1 VEVGHVDGHE
11 ENTVRHNLM
20 WTCRSCNVLCANA
33 LRRAGIGRKT
43 RQYNPA
49 STGATTLGQWLTAV
63 TSIKGESSDMAVQ
76 DAVAMIHATPPEAR
90 SRFAKEI
97 WRLRR
102 AHGTDRRAGEVPF

>member
-1 VEVGHVDGHE
+1 V
-11 ENTVRHNLM
+11 
-20 WTCRSCNVLCANA
+20 WTCRSCNVLCANT

-49 STGATTLGQWLTAV
+49 SAGATSLGQWLTAV
-63 TSIKGESSDMAVQ
+63 TSMKGESSDMAVQ
-76 DAVAMIHATPPEAR
+76 DAVAMIHATPPEKR

-102 AHGTDRRAGEVPF
+102 AHGTDKRAGEVPF